1 MPSAPVSPW
10 ASMAFAIEVLKEH
23 ISDFAGQ
30 PTPLERSPLGLKAL
44 SSYVEVTSFELIP
57 FSAFWANGDG

>member
-1 MPSAPVSPW
+1 
-10 ASMAFAIEVLKEH
+10 MAFAIEVLKEH
-23 ISDFAGQ
+23 IGDFAGQ
-30 PTPLERSPLGLKAL
+30 PTPLERSPLGRKAL